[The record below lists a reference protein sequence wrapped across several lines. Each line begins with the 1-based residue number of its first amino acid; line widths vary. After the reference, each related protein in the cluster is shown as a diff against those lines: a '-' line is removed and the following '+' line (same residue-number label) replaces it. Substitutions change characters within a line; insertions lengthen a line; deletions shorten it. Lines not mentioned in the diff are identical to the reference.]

1 MRRRVVIIPS
11 GIRGLG
17 AYAAADTAAFNRAFA
32 SPVPQPPMP
41 PPSAQ
46 PWVQPPPSS
55 GAVYQ
60 PFAPWVQ
67 MPPDGEPFN
76 PLTWIALP
84 AVAAVDTAVVTLVVP
99 PGRDGVITRLANV
112 ALGVGWVEGTGE
124 LIWRILRNGEAIRN
138 FEAILASLGNVSNP
152 LSLQGSGIRI
162 YENDTLQFTVRNISL
177 AAGGQIGAM
186 FGGWFYPKAHDQQG
200 WA

>member
-1 MRRRVVIIPS
+1 VV
-11 GIRGLG
+11 
-17 AYAAADTAAFNRAFA
+17 
-32 SPVPQPPMP
+32 QPPVV
-41 PPSAQ
+41 A
-46 PWVQPPPSS
+46 PPSS

-60 PFAPWVQ
+60 PLAPWVQ

-76 PLTWIALP
+76 PLAWIVLP
-84 AVAAVDTAVVTLVVP
+84 AVAAVDNPIVTLVVP
-99 PGRDGVITRLANV
+99 PGRDGVITRIANV
-112 ALGVGWVEGTGE
+112 VFGAGWTEGSGT
-124 LIWRILRNGEAIRN
+124 LIWRILRNGEAVRN

-162 YENDTLQFTVRNISL
+162 YEGDTVVFTIQNTAIVP
-177 AAGGQIGAM
+177 GGQQVGAM